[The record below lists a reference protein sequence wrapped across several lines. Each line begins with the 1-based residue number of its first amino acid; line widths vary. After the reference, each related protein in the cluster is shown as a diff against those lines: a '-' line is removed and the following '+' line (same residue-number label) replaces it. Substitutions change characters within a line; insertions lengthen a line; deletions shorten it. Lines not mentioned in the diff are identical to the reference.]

1 MIQGPFDLDFVQILR
16 SGKFRCYYLS
26 GQTPSSI
33 ASTLPISLT
42 KAVNSQ
48 LWSDP
53 SPKLGI
59 HISTSARNR
68 NRSHRATLYVGDHVQ
83 EEQVKVFLHVV
94 GSAVLR
100 S

>member
-16 SGKFRCYYLS
+16 SGKFRCCLC

-33 ASTLPISLT
+33 ASTLPVSFT
-42 KAVNSQ
+42 KAANSE

-59 HISTSARNR
+59 HISYNETGIDPTVPRY
-68 NRSHRATLYVGDHVQ
+68 T
-83 EEQVKVFLHVV
+83 
-94 GSAVLR
+94 
-100 S
+100 